1 MFRKLLV
8 LALVIVALHILAVLT
23 LGTSPAGS
31 LIGNLL
37 QVAACALAAGMS
49 FAASRRASGLC
60 RPFWLFVG
68 CGLAI
73 WGVANLGWMYYE
85 TVLQA
90 EPPAGSVVRFLFGTQ
105 SIFFALAV
113 FLNPDKDSSNL
124 DPESVLDFM
133 QIGIVFFFIYI
144 GFYYLPAHHL
154 DARSAFEREIWV
166 EAGENTAL
174 LVLALIQVAR
184 ARVKHVRKLY
194 SGFALYL
201 LIFTVSA
208 CGASYVQLVR
218 DLPAGTWFDL
228 AWTLPLLGAALWA
241 ARWQPPK
248 TAPQAI
254 PRLRPK
260 GFSDLVLTNA
270 TLALAP
276 LIVLLQVAE
285 LGTEWRTVRF
295 TLLGVSILCY
305 AARLGITQ
313 YRQNKTEDTL
323 QRHNRAMDSAV
334 NGIAIVDA
342 KGQHSYANA
351 AFAQMMGHETAESIV
366 GRPWRDI
373 YAPQDVTRVEQEI
386 RESLRKSGKW
396 HGPMNL
402 HRPDGTV
409 LPVEMAV
416 TALPDGGV
424 VCVSRDMTAK
434 RDAENARAQAE
445 AKYRMLVEQVAA
457 ISYIAE
463 LGMHGEWLYVSPQ
476 VETMFGFSAEEWL
489 TDSRAWT
496 RHVHPE
502 DHKIVEAAEEAS
514 QRGERF
520 QAEYRVVRKDGRVIW
535 VSDTAVVVEGSDAH
549 PLMEGIIVDITER
562 KQLETQL
569 QQARRM
575 EAIGRLAGGIAHDF
589 NNLLTIIK
597 GYTELALK
605 RPRVS
610 PELQADVERIEDAS
624 ERASTLVRQL
634 LAFSRR
640 QVLQPKLIDLNSIV
654 LGLDKLL
661 RRLMDE
667 DVQMSTVPG
676 KNIGTIKADPAQ
688 MEQVIMNLVVNA
700 RDAMPNGGQLTVE
713 TANVD
718 LDAAYASDH
727 ATVKPGRYV
736 MLAVSD
742 TGTGMSPDTVAHI
755 FEPFYTTK
763 ESGRGTGLGLS
774 TVYGIVKQSGGYIW
788 VYSEPGRGSSF
799 KVYLPRVEQAPEEL
813 PAIKRASGDQKGSET
828 ILLVE
833 DQPQVR
839 ELARMALSEKGYTVL
854 VTSNS
859 EEAENVCVRHGAEIH
874 LLLTDLIMPG
884 ITGREL
890 AKRLTARHPKM
901 RVLYM
906 SGYTFGITTQTGT
919 QSGLLEDGVAFLQ
932 KPFTPSA
939 LSEKVREVLDRSVVA
954 IKS

>member
-1 MFRKLLV
+1 MFRKLFV
-8 LALVIVALHILAVLT
+8 WALVIVALHVVAVLK
-23 LGTSPAGS
+23 LGSSVAGS
-31 LIGNLL
+31 LAGNLL
-37 QVAACALAAGMS
+37 EITACGLAVAAAFS
-49 FAASRRASGLC
+49 ASRRATGLS
-60 RPFWLFVG
+60 RRFWVLVG
-68 CGLAI
+68 CGLAV
-73 WGVANLGWMYYE
+73 WGVANAGWMYYE
-85 TVLQA
+85 IALGM
-90 EPPAGSVVRFLFGTQ
+90 EPPTGSVVRFLFGIQ

-113 FLNPDKDSSNL
+113 FLNQDKDSSTL
-124 DPESVLDFM
+124 DAESVLDFV
-133 QIGIVFFFIYI
+133 QIAIVFFFIFI
-144 GFYYLPAHHL
+144 GFYYIPARYL
-154 DARSAFEREIWV
+154 DARAAYIRESWM
-166 EAGENTAL
+166 ETGED
-174 LVLALIQVAR
+174 LVLMLLAAVQAMR
-184 ARVKHVRKLY
+184 ARSRQVRKLY
-194 SGFALYL
+194 QGLVLYL
-201 LIFTVSA
+201 LAYAVCSGVTD
-208 CGASYVQLVR
+208 YVQTANVT
-218 DLPAGTWFDL
+218 PTGTWYDL
-228 AWTLPLLGAALWA
+228 GWTAPLLGAALWA
-241 ARWQPPK
+241 ANWQPLPGM
-248 TAPQAI
+248 AEPQ
-254 PRLRPK
+254 RVRRKRFGEMML
-260 GFSDLVLTNA
+260 DNA

-276 LIVLLQVAE
+276 LIVLLQVAQ
-285 LGTEWRTVRF
+285 LGNEWRAIRF
-295 TLLGVSILCY
+295 TLLGVSIVCY

-313 YRQNKTEDTL
+313 YRQGQTEDTL

-342 KGQHSYANA
+342 KGQHSYANT
-351 AFAQMMGHETAESIV
+351 AFAQMMGHESAEPIV
-366 GRPWRDI
+366 GRKWKAI
-373 YAPQDVTRVEQEI
+373 YAPQDVMMVEGEI

-402 HRPDGTV
+402 HRRDGSV
-409 LPVEMAV
+409 VPIEM
-416 TALPDGGV
+416 TITSLPDGGV

-434 RDAENARAQAE
+434 REAENARAQAE

-463 LGMHGEWLYVSPQ
+463 LGVHGEWLYVSPQ
-476 VETMFGFSAEEWL
+476 VETMFGFSPEEWL
-489 TDSRAWT
+489 MDSRAWT
-496 RHVHPE
+496 QHVHPE

-520 QAEYRVVRKDGRVIW
+520 QAEYRVIRKDGRVIW

-605 RPRVS
+605 RPKIS

-640 QVLQPKLIDLNSIV
+640 QVLQPKLVDLNSIV
-654 LGLDKLL
+654 MGLDKLL

-667 DVQMSTVPG
+667 GIEMSTVPG
-676 KNIGTIKADPAQ
+676 KTIGTIKADPGQ

-700 RDAMPNGGQLTVE
+700 RDAMPKGGRLTVE
-713 TANVD
+713 TANVE

-727 ATVKPGRYV
+727 VTVKPGRYV

-742 TGTGMSPDTVAHI
+742 TGTGMSPETVAHI

-774 TVYGIVKQSGGYIW
+774 TVYGIVKQSGGYVW
-788 VYSEPGRGSSF
+788 VYSEAGRGSSF
-799 KVYLPRVEQAPEEL
+799 KVYLPRVDEAPETL
-813 PAIKRASGDQKGSET
+813 QLTKVASGEQKGSET

-839 ELARMALSEKGYTVL
+839 ELARMTLSEKGYTVL
-854 VTSNS
+854 VTSS
-859 EEAENVCVRHGAEIH
+859 PEDAESACARHGAEVH

-884 ITGREL
+884 LTGREL
-890 AKRLTARHPKM
+890 AKRLTTRHPKM

-906 SGYTFGITTQTGT
+906 SGYTFGITTQPGMS
-919 QSGLLEDGVAFLQ
+919 SGLLEDGVPFLQ

-939 LSEKVREVLDRSVVA
+939 LSEKVREVLDRSVASIRV
-954 IKS
+954 

>member
-1 MFRKLLV
+1 MFGKLSV
-8 LALVIVALHILAVLT
+8 VALVIVALHIAAVLT

-31 LIGNLL
+31 LVGNLL
-37 QVAACALAAGMS
+37 QVTACGVAAGMS
-49 FAASRRASGLC
+49 FAASRRAWGLC

-85 TVLQA
+85 IVLQA

-124 DPESVLDFM
+124 DPESVLDFV
-133 QIGIVFFFIYI
+133 QIGIVFFFIYL

-154 DARSAFEREIWV
+154 DARSAFAREIWV
-166 EAGENTAL
+166 EAGENAAL
-174 LVLALIQVAR
+174 VALALIQAAR
-184 ARVKHVRKLY
+184 ARVEHVRKLY
-194 SGFALYL
+194 RGFAAYL
-201 LIFTVSA
+201 AIFTVLA

-218 DLPAGTWFDL
+218 NLPTGTWLDM
-228 AWTLPLLGAALWA
+228 AWTVPLLGAALWA
-241 ARWQPPK
+241 ARWQPLK
-248 TAPQAI
+248 TAPQAL
-254 PRLRPK
+254 PPLRHK
-260 GFSDLVLTNA
+260 GFGDLVLTNV

-276 LIVLLQVAE
+276 MIVLLQVAE
-285 LGTEWRTVRF
+285 LGTEWRPVRF
-295 TLLGVSILCY
+295 TLLGVSIVCY

-313 YRQNKTEDTL
+313 YRRNKTEDTL

-351 AFAQMMGHETAESIV
+351 AFAQMMGHETVESIV
-366 GRPWRDI
+366 GRPWRDT
-373 YAPQDVTRVEQEI
+373 YAAQDVTRVEEEI

-396 HGPMNL
+396 HGPMNI
-402 HRPDGTV
+402 HRGDGSA
-409 LPVEMAV
+409 LPVEMTI

-496 RHVHPE
+496 MHVHPE

-514 QRGERF
+514 ERGERF

-535 VSDTAVVVEGSDAH
+535 VSDTAVVVEGSNEH

-605 RPRVS
+605 RPRIS

-624 ERASTLVRQL
+624 ERASSLVRQL

-640 QVLQPKLIDLNSIV
+640 QVLQPKLLDLNSIV

-667 DVQMSTVPG
+667 DISMTTVPR
-676 KNIGTIKADPAQ
+676 KDIGTIKADPAQ

-700 RDAMPNGGQLTVE
+700 RDAMPKGGRLTVE

-742 TGTGMSPDTVAHI
+742 TGMGMSPETVAHI

-788 VYSEPGRGSSF
+788 VYSEVGRGSSF
-799 KVYLPRVEQAPEEL
+799 KVYLPRVEQAPEAL
-813 PAIKRASGDQKGSET
+813 PAVKPASGEQKGSET

-839 ELARMALSEKGYTVL
+839 ELARMVLSEKGYSVL
-854 VTSNS
+854 VTSS
-859 EEAENVCVRHGAEIH
+859 PEDAESACATHGANIH
-874 LLLTDLIMPG
+874 LLLTDLILPG
-884 ITGREL
+884 ISGREL
-890 AKRLTARHPKM
+890 AKRLTARHPNM

-906 SGYTFGITTQTGT
+906 SGYTFSIMAQAGA
-919 QSGLLEDGVAFLQ
+919 QSGILEDGVAFLQ

-939 LSEKVREVLDRSVVA
+939 LSERVREVLDRSVPA
-954 IKS
+954 STN

>member
-1 MFRKLLV
+1 MTIHRRD
-8 LALVIVALHILAVLT
+8 
-23 LGTSPAGS
+23 GS
-31 LIGNLL
+31 
-37 QVAACALAAGMS
+37 A
-49 FAASRRASGLC
+49 
-60 RPFWLFVG
+60 
-68 CGLAI
+68 
-73 WGVANLGWMYYE
+73 
-85 TVLQA
+85 
-90 EPPAGSVVRFLFGTQ
+90 
-105 SIFFALAV
+105 
-113 FLNPDKDSSNL
+113 
-124 DPESVLDFM
+124 
-133 QIGIVFFFIYI
+133 
-144 GFYYLPAHHL
+144 
-154 DARSAFEREIWV
+154 
-166 EAGENTAL
+166 
-174 LVLALIQVAR
+174 
-184 ARVKHVRKLY
+184 
-194 SGFALYL
+194 
-201 LIFTVSA
+201 
-208 CGASYVQLVR
+208 
-218 DLPAGTWFDL
+218 
-228 AWTLPLLGAALWA
+228 
-241 ARWQPPK
+241 
-248 TAPQAI
+248 
-254 PRLRPK
+254 
-260 GFSDLVLTNA
+260 
-270 TLALAP
+270 
-276 LIVLLQVAE
+276 
-285 LGTEWRTVRF
+285 
-295 TLLGVSILCY
+295 
-305 AARLGITQ
+305 
-313 YRQNKTEDTL
+313 
-323 QRHNRAMDSAV
+323 
-334 NGIAIVDA
+334 
-342 KGQHSYANA
+342 
-351 AFAQMMGHETAESIV
+351 
-366 GRPWRDI
+366 
-373 YAPQDVTRVEQEI
+373 
-386 RESLRKSGKW
+386 
-396 HGPMNL
+396 
-402 HRPDGTV
+402 
-409 LPVEMAV
+409 LPVDMAV

-434 RDAENARAQAE
+434 REAENARAQAE

-463 LGMHGEWLYVSPQ
+463 LGIHGEWLYVSPQ
-476 VETMFGFSAEEWL
+476 VETMFGFSTEEWL
-489 TDSRAWT
+489 MDSRAWT
-496 RHVHPE
+496 QHVHPE
-502 DHKIVEAAEEAS
+502 DHKVVEAAEEAS
-514 QRGERF
+514 KRGERF

-535 VSDTAVVVEGSDAH
+535 VSDTAVVVAGSDAH

-605 RPRVS
+605 RPRIS

-624 ERASTLVRQL
+624 ERAGTLVRQL

-640 QVLQPKLIDLNSIV
+640 QVLQPKLVDLNSIV
-654 LGLDKLL
+654 MGLDKLL

-667 DVQMSTVPG
+667 DIQMTTIPG
-676 KNIGTIKADPAQ
+676 KDIGTIKADPAQ

-700 RDAMPNGGQLTVE
+700 RDAVPTGGRLTVE

-727 ATVKPGRYV
+727 ATVKPGSYV

-742 TGTGMSPDTVAHI
+742 TGTGMSPETVAHI

-799 KVYLPRVEQAPEEL
+799 KVYLPRVEQPPEAL
-813 PAIKRASGDQKGSET
+813 PTVKVASGQEKGTET

-854 VTSNS
+854 VTSS
-859 EEAENVCVRHGAEIH
+859 PEDAESACARHGAEIH

-890 AKRLTARHPKM
+890 AKRLTARHPEM

-906 SGYTFGITTQTGT
+906 SGYTFGITTQTGM

-939 LSEKVREVLDRSVVA
+939 LSEKVREVLDRSLA
-954 IKS
+954 TSKS

>member
-1 MFRKLLV
+1 MFRKLLAV
-8 LALVIVALHILAVLT
+8 AFVIVALHLTSMLT
-23 LGTSPAGS
+23 LGTSVAGS

-37 QVAACALAAGMS
+37 QITACGLAVAAAV
-49 FAASRRASGLC
+49 FASRRTTGLS
-60 RPFWLFVG
+60 RRFWVLVG
-68 CGLAI
+68 CGLAV
-73 WGVANLGWMYYE
+73 WGVANAGWTYYE
-85 TVLQA
+85 IALRM
-90 EPPAGSVVRFLFGTQ
+90 EPPTGSVVRFLFGIQ

-113 FLNPDKDSSNL
+113 FLNQDKDASTL
-124 DPESVLDFM
+124 DAESVLDFV
-133 QIGIVFFFIYI
+133 QIAIVFFFIYI
-144 GFYYLPAHHL
+144 GFYYIPSHHL
-154 DARSAFEREIWV
+154 GARAAYLRGPLMETGEDVALVLLAAVQAMRARSSQI
-166 EAGENTAL
+166 
-174 LVLALIQVAR
+174 
-184 ARVKHVRKLY
+184 RKLY
-194 SGFALYL
+194 RSFAAYL
-201 LIFTVSA
+201 LAYAVCTGVTN
-208 CGASYVQLVR
+208 YVQTANVI
-218 DLPAGTWFDL
+218 PTGTWYDL
-228 AWTLPLLGAALWA
+228 GWTAPLLGAALWA
-241 ARWQPPK
+241 ASWRPSPM
-248 TAPQAI
+248 TPGPQR
-254 PRLRPK
+254 PRQKRFGELLLDN
-260 GFSDLVLTNA
+260 STM
-270 TLALAP
+270 ALAP
-276 LIVLLQVAE
+276 LIVLLQVAQPQ
-285 LGTEWRTVRF
+285 TEWRAVRF
-295 TLLGVSILCY
+295 TLLGVSIVCY
-305 AARLGITQ
+305 AARLGVTQ
-313 YRQNKTEDTL
+313 HRQNQTEDTL

-334 NGIAIVDA
+334 NGIAIVDV
-342 KGQHSYANA
+342 KGQHTYVNA
-351 AFAQMMGHETAESIV
+351 AFAQIMGHENPESIV
-366 GRPWRDI
+366 GRPWKDV
-373 YAPQDVTRVEQEI
+373 YAPQDVDRVEGEI

-396 HGPMNL
+396 YGPMTI
-402 HRPDGTV
+402 HRRDGSA
-409 LPVEMAV
+409 LPVDMAV

-434 RDAENARAQAE
+434 REAENARAQAE

-463 LGMHGEWLYVSPQ
+463 LGIHGEWLYVSPQ
-476 VETMFGFSAEEWL
+476 VETMFGFSTEEWL
-489 TDSRAWT
+489 MDSRAWT
-496 RHVHPE
+496 QHVHPE
-502 DHKIVEAAEEAS
+502 DHKVVEAAEEAS
-514 QRGERF
+514 KRGERF

-535 VSDTAVVVEGSDAH
+535 VSDTAVVVAGSDAH

-605 RPRVS
+605 RPRIS

-624 ERASTLVRQL
+624 ERAGTLVRQL

-640 QVLQPKLIDLNSIV
+640 QVLQPKLVDLNSIV
-654 LGLDKLL
+654 MGLDKLL

-667 DVQMSTVPG
+667 DIQMTTIPG
-676 KNIGTIKADPAQ
+676 KDIGTIKADPAQ

-700 RDAMPNGGQLTVE
+700 RDAVPKGGRLTVE

-727 ATVKPGRYV
+727 ATVKPGSYV

-742 TGTGMSPDTVAHI
+742 TGTGMSPETVAHI

-799 KVYLPRVEQAPEEL
+799 KVYLPRVEQPPEAL
-813 PAIKRASGDQKGSET
+813 PTVKVASGQEKGTET

-854 VTSNS
+854 VTSS
-859 EEAENVCVRHGAEIH
+859 PEDAESACARHGAEIH

-890 AKRLTARHPKM
+890 AKRLTARHPEM

-906 SGYTFGITTQTGT
+906 SGYTFGITTQTGM

-939 LSEKVREVLDRSVVA
+939 LSEKVREVLDRSLA
-954 IKS
+954 TSKS

>member
-8 LALVIVALHILAVLT
+8 LALVIIGLHVAAVMT
-23 LGTSPAGS
+23 LGTTPIGS
-31 LIGNLL
+31 LSGNLL
-37 QVAACALAAGMS
+37 EITSCGLAVAAV
-49 FAASRRASGLC
+49 FAASRRAVGLSK
-60 RPFWLFVG
+60 RFWRLVG
-68 CGLAI
+68 CGVAV

-85 TVLQA
+85 IVLHT
-90 EPPAGSVVRFLFGTQ
+90 EPPTGSIVRFLFGTQ
-105 SIFFALAV
+105 SVFFALAV
-113 FLNPDKDSSNL
+113 FLNQDKDTSTL
-124 DPESVLDFM
+124 DLESVLDFV
-133 QIGIVFFFIYI
+133 QIAIVFFFIFI
-144 GFYYLPAHHL
+144 GFYYIPSHHL
-154 DARSAFEREIWV
+154 DARTAYIREVWM
-166 EAGENTAL
+166 ETGEDLA
-174 LVLALIQVAR
+174 LVLLAVVQALR
-184 ARVKHVRKLY
+184 ARSSQIRKLY
-194 SGFALYL
+194 QGFALYL
-201 LIFTVSA
+201 LAYTVCA
-208 CGASYVQLVR
+208 GIADYAQTVKIT
-218 DLPAGTWFDL
+218 PTGTWFDL
-228 AWTLPLLGAALWA
+228 GWTAPLLGAALWA
-241 ARWQPPK
+241 ASWQPSP
-248 TAPQAI
+248 AEARPR
-254 PRLRPK
+254 RLRQK
-260 GFSDLVLTNA
+260 RFGELLLDNA

-276 LIVLLQVAE
+276 LIVLLQVAQ
-285 LGTEWRTVRF
+285 LGSEWRAVRF

-305 AARLGITQ
+305 AVRLGVTQ
-313 YRQNKTEDTL
+313 YRQSKTEDTL
-323 QRHNRAMDSAV
+323 ERHNRAMDSAV

-342 KGQHSYANA
+342 RGQHTYANT
-351 AFAQMMGHETAESIV
+351 AFAQMMGRETAESII
-366 GRPWRDI
+366 GRAWKEI
-373 YAPQDVTRVEQEI
+373 YAPQDVGKVEKEI
-386 RESLRKSGKW
+386 RESLRKNGKW
-396 HGPMNL
+396 YGPINI
-402 HRPDGTV
+402 HRPDESV
-409 LPVEMAV
+409 LPVEMSI
-416 TALPDGGV
+416 TGLPDGGV
-424 VCVSRDMTAK
+424 VCVSRDMTAR

-463 LGMHGEWLYVSPQ
+463 LGLHGEWLYVSPQ

-496 RHVHPE
+496 KHVHPE
-502 DHKIVEAAEEAS
+502 DIKTVEAAEEAS
-514 QRGERF
+514 QRGEPF
-520 QAEYRVVRKDGRVIW
+520 QAEYRVIRKDGRVIW

-597 GYTELALK
+597 GYTELALN
-605 RPRVS
+605 RPKISR
-610 PELQADVERIEDAS
+610 ELQADVERIEDAS

-640 QVLQPKLIDLNSIV
+640 QVLQPKLLDLNSIV

-667 DVQMSTVPG
+667 DIRMTTVPG
-676 KNIGTIKADPAQ
+676 KDIGTIKADPGQ

-700 RDAMPNGGQLTVE
+700 RDAMPSGGRLTVE

-742 TGTGMSPDTVAHI
+742 TGMGMSPETVAHI

-788 VYSEPGRGSSF
+788 VYSELGRGSSF
-799 KVYLPRVEQAPEEL
+799 KVYLPRVEQPAEAL
-813 PAIKRASGDQKGSET
+813 PAAQPRSEEQKGSET
-828 ILLVE
+828 VLLVE

-839 ELARMALSEKGYTVL
+839 ELARMALTDRGYTVL
-854 VTSNS
+854 ATSS
-859 EEAENVCVRHGAEIH
+859 PEDAERVCAAHETEIH

-884 ITGREL
+884 VTGREL

-906 SGYTFGITTQTGT
+906 SGYTFGITTQPGMHG
-919 QSGLLEDGVAFLQ
+919 GLLEDGVAFLQ

-939 LSEKVREVLDRSVVA
+939 LSEKVREVLDRGVA
-954 IKS
+954 TTKS

>member
-8 LALVIVALHILAVLT
+8 LAFVIVALHVVAVLT
-23 LGTSPAGS
+23 LGTSAAGS
-31 LIGNLL
+31 LTGNLL
-37 QVAACALAAGMS
+37 QITSCGLAVAAAFL
-49 FAASRRASGLC
+49 ASRRARGLS
-60 RPFWLFVG
+60 RRFWLLVG
-68 CGLAI
+68 CGLAA
-73 WGVANLGWMYYE
+73 WGVANAGWMYYE
-85 TVLQA
+85 IALRT
-90 EPPAGSVVRFLFGTQ
+90 EPPTGSVVRFLFGTQ

-113 FLNPDKDSSNL
+113 FLNQDKDSSTL
-124 DPESVLDFM
+124 DLESVLDFV
-133 QIGIVFFFIYI
+133 QIAIVFFFIFI
-144 GFYYLPAHHL
+144 GFYYIPSHYL
-154 DARSAFEREIWV
+154 DLRTAYIREVWMESGEDVALVLLAAVQAMRARS
-166 EAGENTAL
+166 
-174 LVLALIQVAR
+174 IQI
-184 ARVKHVRKLY
+184 RKLY
-194 SGFALYL
+194 QGFVVYL
-201 LIFTVSA
+201 LAHTMCA
-208 CGASYVQLVR
+208 GLADYVQTIKVT
-218 DLPAGTWFDL
+218 PTGTWYDL
-228 AWTLPLLGAALWA
+228 AWTAPLLGCALWA
-241 ARWQPPK
+241 ANWQPLAV
-248 TAPQAI
+248 APA
-254 PRLRPK
+254 PRRARQKRFGALLL
-260 GFSDLVLTNA
+260 DNA

-276 LIVLLQVAE
+276 LIVLLQVAQ
-285 LGTEWRTVRF
+285 LGTGWRAVRF

-305 AARLGITQ
+305 AARLGVTQ
-313 YRQNKTEDTL
+313 YRQNQTEDTL

-334 NGIAIVDA
+334 NGIAIVDV
-342 KGQHSYANA
+342 KGQHTYANA
-351 AFAQMMGHETAESIV
+351 AFAQMLGHQSTESIV
-366 GRPWRDI
+366 GRPWRDV
-373 YAPQDVTRVEQEI
+373 YAPQDVRRVEKEI
-386 RESLRKSGKW
+386 RESLRKSGRW
-396 HGPMNL
+396 HGPMSI
-402 HRPDGTV
+402 HRRDGSE
-409 LPVEMAV
+409 LPVEMAF

-424 VCVSRDMTAK
+424 VCVGRDMRAN

-463 LGMHGEWLYVSPQ
+463 LGIHGEWLYVSPQ
-476 VETMFGFSAEEWL
+476 VETMFGFSGEEWL
-489 TDSRAWT
+489 MDSRAWT
-496 RHVHPE
+496 QHVHPD

-535 VSDTAVVVEGSDAH
+535 VSDTAVVVAGSDAH

-605 RPRVS
+605 RPRIS
-610 PELQADVERIEDAS
+610 AELQADVERIEDAS
-624 ERASTLVRQL
+624 ERAGTLVRQL

-640 QVLQPKLIDLNSIV
+640 QVLQPKLVDLNSIV

-667 DVQMSTVPG
+667 GIQMTTIPG
-676 KNIGTIKADPAQ
+676 KDIGTIKADPGQ

-700 RDAMPNGGQLTVE
+700 RDAMPKGGRLTVE

-727 ATVKPGRYV
+727 ATVKPGSYV

-742 TGTGMSPDTVAHI
+742 TGTGMSPEAVAHI

-799 KVYLPRVEQAPEEL
+799 KVYFPRLEQAPEAL
-813 PAIKRASGDQKGSET
+813 PAVKPAGGQEKGTET

-854 VTSNS
+854 VASNP
-859 EEAENVCVRHGAEIH
+859 EDAESVCARHGAEIH

-884 ITGREL
+884 STGREL
-890 AKRLTARHPKM
+890 AKRLTARQPKM

-906 SGYTFGITTQTGT
+906 SGYTFGITTQTGM

-939 LSEKVREVLDRSVVA
+939 LSEKVREVLDRSLA
-954 IKS
+954 TSKR